1 MMGLMSNVTS
11 VLKSEALF
19 TAPSGESLSV
29 GSVCV
34 CVHACMCL
42 THWKSCEAEKFV
54 YEKSNLSADSI
65 TV

>member
-29 GSVCV
+29 GSMCV
-34 CVHACMCL
+34 SMRL
-42 THWKSCEAEKFV
+42 TRWKSYEAEKFC
-54 YEKSNLSADSI
+54 L
-65 TV
+65 

>member
-29 GSVCV
+29 GSMCV
-34 CVHACMCL
+34 CMRFTRC
-42 THWKSCEAEKFV
+42 KSYEGEKFV
-54 YEKSNLSADSI
+54 YEKAISLLTA
-65 TV
+65 